1 MTSTEIQII
10 DLLKQGLSYAQ
21 IQEKLQV
28 SSKTIAAI
36 KKANYILSGDSN
48 YVQNIDT
55 FPQSLNPTTSEAQ
68 NFLDASTNTITI
80 ADNSTTN
87 KKTNPMT
94 TDDKDSD
101 DKLSTTLEIEKY
113 RIRLA
118 HDLELEK
125 LKITK
130 EENDRAHSLRE
141 EELEIRRYEVI
152 NNTNKSISGKQTLL
166 SRIKEIAGSCGDNV
180 FSFDAASMFLQKTW
194 NLLSDCEQYCHAN
207 GITFH
212 GTVSHTLLTTL
223 IKILND
229 FLEDLE
235 EDESDDLEFDSA
247 FRRLLSRTTFQSF

>member
-36 KKANYILSGDSN
+36 KKAYYILSEDSN

-55 FPQSLNPTTSEAQ
+55 FPQSLNPTTSEDQ
-68 NFLDASTNTITI
+68 NSLDASTNTITT
-80 ADNSTTN
+80 AENSTSN

-94 TDDKDSD
+94 TD

-212 GTVSHTLLTTL
+212 GNVSHTLLTTL

-247 FRRLLSRTTFQSF
+247 FRRLLSRATFQSF